1 MATSYSANQIHC
13 ILLFLDVVGPDTENV
28 AATIHIDIVVNSG
41 DVSGEC
47 LLIVVFELF
56 FDLYRM
62 LILISHLLDHFRLLN
77 LL

>member
-1 MATSYSANQIHC
+1 M
-13 ILLFLDVVGPDTENV
+13 
-28 AATIHIDIVVNSG
+28 NSG

-47 LLIVVFELF
+47 LFIVGFELF

-77 LL
+77 LLSILLSLQILPLMFLIS